1 MKKYI
6 AFLRGINVGGKRKIL
21 MKDLQQLLV
30 ELNLSAVK
38 TYIQSGNVVF
48 QADKSIDELVEV
60 IEKAIFEKYQFEVS
74 VVVKEVEQLKNQ
86 LSQNPFLETFE
97 IEKLYVVFLKE
108 VPQAILEKK
117 ENCSDDF
124 SVLEDLIF
132 ISCFTKY
139 SECVYTNQFFEKKLK
154 ISGTARNWKTVS
166 KLMTL

>member
-48 QADKSIDELVEV
+48 QADKSIDELVEL
-60 IEKAIFEKYQFEVS
+60 IEKEIVEMYEFEVS
-74 VVVKEVEQLKNQ
+74 VVIKEVEQLKEQ
-86 LSQNPFLETFE
+86 LAQNPFLETVE
-97 IEKLYVVFLKE
+97 IEKLYVLFLKE
-108 VPQAILEKK
+108 NPKIILEKK
-117 ENCSDDF
+117 QNCSDDF
-124 SVLEDLIF
+124 VIFEDLIF

-139 SECVYTNQFFEKKLK
+139 SECMYTNQFFEKQLK

-166 KLMTL
+166 KLMTF